1 MPASISFE
9 EIILHANRIRKLI
22 IEPHTIGLS
31 VPRDFSLEL
40 ISTSHDQSS
49 EGPHPFSCSIFE
61 GSYRILLISGDQE
74 TRIPA
79 IRILKQL
86 EADGL
91 VLITSCQGLTERFP
105 RGTSVRVVDHIGMSG
120 TNPLSG
126 PNDERIGPRYPNMIH
141 AYDRIWSDKIE
152 QAGRLMDM
160 HLQKAVYACVKHPSS
175 TPAEQHML
183 SYLGADVV
191 GHEVVD
197 DVIVANHCGLPV
209 TAFGYVA
216 SNLTSGY
223 EENGL
228 SNPESL
234 HAQQVRISQL
244 MGRIFEEY

>member
-1 MPASISFE
+1 MPASNSFE
-9 EIILHANRIRKLI
+9 EIILHADRIRKLI
-22 IEPHTIGLS
+22 IEPHIIGLS

-49 EGPHPFSCSIFE
+49 EGPYPFSCSIFE
-61 GSYRILLISGDQE
+61 GAYRILLISGDQE

-86 EADGL
+86 EADCL
-91 VLITSCQGLTERFP
+91 LLITSCQGLTERFP
-105 RGTSVRVVDHIGMSG
+105 RGKYVRVVDHIGLSG

-160 HLQKAVYACVKHPSS
+160 PLQKAVYSCVKHPS
-175 TPAEQHML
+175 TPAEKHML
-183 SYLGADVV
+183 SYLGADVL

-209 TAFGYVA
+209 TAFGYVG
-216 SNLTSGY
+216 SNVTSGY
-223 EENGL
+223 EGNGL

-244 MGRIFEEY
+244 LCRIFEEH